1 MQEFIQ
7 MAVKQLGINEQQ
19 AKSATSGVL
28 GLLQKNAPADAFS
41 GVMNSVPGASDL
53 LKGLGGNP
61 GASSGGGGGLGGLL
75 GAASS
80 VLGGAKQGGS
90 SILGA
95 AGSLLGGKGGDAL
108 GALGF
113 LSNSGLSLDKAGSFV
128 NLLAGYLKDKAGAG
142 TVDKLLGAV
151 PELKKFIG

>member
-1 MQEFIQ
+1 MHEFIQ
-7 MAVKQLGINEQQ
+7 MAIKQLGIDEQQ
-19 AKSATSGVL
+19 AKTATSGVL
-28 GLLQKNAPADAFS
+28 GLLQKHAPADAFS

-61 GASSGGGGGLGGLL
+61 GATSGGGALGGLL

-80 VLGGAKQGGS
+80 ALGGAKQGGS

-108 GALGF
+108 GAL
-113 LSNSGLSLDKAGSFV
+113 SNSGLGLDKAGPFV
-128 NLLAGYLKDKAGAG
+128 NLLVGYLKDKAGAG
-142 TVDKLLGAV
+142 AVDKLLGSF

>member
-61 GASSGGGGGLGGLL
+61 GASSGGGGLGGML

-80 VLGGAKQGGS
+80 MLGGAKQGGS

-128 NLLAGYLKDKAGAG
+128 NLLAGFLKQKAGAG
-142 TVDKLLGAV
+142 AVDKLLGSV